1 MHRTFKSGKQSAYF
15 TNRDTYN
22 EFYELISRAWRV
34 AVPECKEHVHR
45 SFIKWLHA
53 KGEEG
58 AARWFEN
65 QWEGKSWM
73 LCDIGY
79 SMAGGNNGQEGS
91 HRYKRGATGGG
102 RKNLNLPYSLSLL
115 AKYMEDHSE
124 RLESRAI
131 AHGAG
136 RANSQAQAR

>member
-1 MHRTFKSGKQSAYF
+1 MQ
-15 TNRDTYN
+15 
-22 EFYELISRAWRV
+22 
-34 AVPECKEHVHR
+34 ECKEHVHR

-91 HRYKRGATGGG
+91 YRYKRGATGGG

-124 RLESRAI
+124 RLESRVI